1 MKIGFGYDLHPLV
14 EGRPFILGGV
24 RIPFDRGL
32 LGHSDGDAVCHA
44 IADALLGAVGLGDI
58 GEHFPDTD
66 PAYKDA
72 NSMHLLF
79 QVVEKVHHQGFRVVH
94 VDVTIVTEA
103 PKLSPYKSHIA
114 QNLATCLG
122 VSLQDVSV
130 KAKTNEK
137 MDAVGRGEAI
147 VVYAV
152 TLLEKMAEM
161 A

>member
-1 MKIGFGYDLHPLV
+1 MKMGFGYDLHPLV
-14 EGRPFILGGV
+14 EGRPLILGGI

-32 LGHSDGDAVCHA
+32 FGHSDGDAVCHA
-44 IADALLGAVGLGDI
+44 IADALMGAVGLGDI

-66 PAYKDA
+66 PKYKNA
-72 NSMHLLF
+72 NSLNLLS
-79 QVVEKVHHQGFRVVH
+79 QVVEKIRHQGFRVSH
-94 VDVTIVTEA
+94 VDVTIVAEA

-114 QNLATCLG
+114 QNLAPCLG
-122 VSLQDVSV
+122 VSLQDISV

-152 TLLEKMAEM
+152 ALLEKMTGM

>member
-14 EGRPFILGGV
+14 EGRPLILGGV

-32 LGHSDGDAVCHA
+32 LGHSDGDAVSHA
-44 IADALLGAVGLGDI
+44 IADALLGAMGLGDI

-72 NSMHLLF
+72 NSLGLLS
-79 QVVEKVHHQGFRVVH
+79 QVVEKVHACGFRVSH
-94 VDVTIVTEA
+94 VDVTIVAQA
-103 PKLSPYKSHIA
+103 PKLSQYKTHIA
-114 QNLATCLG
+114 QNLAPCLG

-137 MDAVGRGEAI
+137 MDAVGRGEAM

-152 TLLEKMAEM
+152 ALLEKMAEM

>member
-14 EGRPFILGGV
+14 EGRPLILGGEK
-24 RIPFDRGL
+24 IPFDRGL
-32 LGHSDGDAVCHA
+32 FGHSDGDVVCHA
-44 IADALLGAVGLGDI
+44 ITDALLGAVGLGDI

-66 PAYKDA
+66 PAYKNA
-72 NSMHLLF
+72 NSMDLLF
-79 QVVEKVHHQGFRVVH
+79 QVVKKIHHAGFRVSH
-94 VDVTIVTEA
+94 VDVTIIAEM

-114 QNLATCLG
+114 QNLASCLG

-152 TLLEKMAEM
+152 ALLEKMAEM

>member
-1 MKIGFGYDLHPLV
+1 MKVGFGYDLHPLV
-14 EGRPFILGGV
+14 EGRPLILGGV

-32 LGHSDGDAVCHA
+32 LGHSDGDVVCHA
-44 IADALLGAVGLGDI
+44 IADALLGAMGLGDI

-66 PAYKDA
+66 PKYKNA
-72 NSMHLLF
+72 NSMDLLSQVVKKIQHAGF
-79 QVVEKVHHQGFRVVH
+79 QVSH
-94 VDVTIVTEA
+94 VDVTIVAES
-103 PKLSPYKSHIA
+103 PKLSPYKFHIA
-114 QNLATCLG
+114 QNLAPCLG
-122 VSLQDVSV
+122 VSLQHVSI

-152 TLLEKMAEM
+152 ALLEKMTEM